1 MPDRLK
7 APPIKDAIDFDI
19 KLPACSHSQL
29 RNGVPLYYINSG
41 AEEVAM
47 VELVFMAG
55 NAYEKKN
62 GIAATTN
69 YLLKNG
75 TSQKNAFALT
85 ESFEYYGAFLNRN
98 CYNETASITLH
109 CLSRHLR
116 ELLPVMRE
124 LITDAIFPDSELD
137 IFKQNSIQRL
147 TVNLQKC
154 DFVANR
160 FIDQYVYG
168 ADHPYGRVSRE
179 EDIQQTSRKDLVNFY
194 SDFYLNGKCMIF
206 SAGKLPTDFEE
217 LIDHNFGDLG
227 INQRV
232 PIVIHKPEPA
242 KEKKYRMVND
252 ENGVQSAIRI
262 ARPFPNRHHPDFSKA
277 IVLNTLFGGY
287 FGSRL
292 MTNIREE
299 KGYTYG
305 ISSHLQN
312 HLECSA
318 WVVST
323 EAGKEVTDATVAE
336 VYREMKL
343 LRDKQVDDEELLLVK
358 NYLMGQNLGYLDG
371 PFAVIARW
379 KGLILNGLDDK
390 YFYQTLQTIKTI
402 TAAELQQ
409 LAQQYMQPADYY
421 ELVVI

>member
-1 MPDRLK
+1 MPDRLI

-19 KLPACSHSQL
+19 KLPACSHIQL

-124 LITDAIFPDSELD
+124 LITDAVFPDIELD

-179 EDIQQTSRKDLVNFY
+179 EDIQQTSRQDLVNFY
-194 SDFYLNGKCMIF
+194 RDFYLNGKCMIF
-206 SAGKLPTDFEE
+206 SAGKLPTDFEAM
-217 LIDHNFGDLG
+217 IDQNFGDLH

-232 PIVIHKPEPA
+232 PVVIHKPEPA

-312 HLECSA
+312 HLEHSA

-336 VYREMKL
+336 VYHEMQL

-379 KGLILNGLDDK
+379 KGLILNELDDK

-409 LAQQYMQPADYY
+409 LAQQYMQPSDYY